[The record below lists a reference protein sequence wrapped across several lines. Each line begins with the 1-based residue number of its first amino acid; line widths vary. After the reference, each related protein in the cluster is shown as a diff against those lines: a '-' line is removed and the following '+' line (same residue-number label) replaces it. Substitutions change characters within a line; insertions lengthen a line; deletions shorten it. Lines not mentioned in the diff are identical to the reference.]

1 MAELISEKS
10 YHNKSTC
17 FFSRLRMTDHGE
29 EIYYKYRV
37 DVLKHKQ
44 NTQKLKDELQW
55 AKAVLIDIEQEL
67 KDGNITQEEYEG
79 RQDAMQMIIDEV
91 TEAISMEYELLRH
104 CEEFI
109 SAYEEKQQH
118 ESDQSFKN

>member
-1 MAELISEKS
+1 
-10 YHNKSTC
+10 
-17 FFSRLRMTDHGE
+17 MTDHGE

-109 SAYEEKQQH
+109 SAYEEKQQR